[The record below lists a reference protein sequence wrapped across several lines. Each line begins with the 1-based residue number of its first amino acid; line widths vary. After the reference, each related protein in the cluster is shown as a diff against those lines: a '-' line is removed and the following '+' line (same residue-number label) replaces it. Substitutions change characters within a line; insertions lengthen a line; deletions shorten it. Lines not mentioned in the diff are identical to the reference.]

1 MHPIVFYWCY
11 FVLTMEKKRIE
22 AIIFDMDGVIID
34 SEPLWSKAEREVF
47 STVGVEFTD
56 EQCRQTATMTTREV
70 TNFWFERFPW
80 SKHSLDEI
88 ENRVIDYV
96 GSLIQ
101 QRGVAIDGI
110 RETVPRLKGK
120 GFKIGLAT
128 NSPFRLI
135 PVVLEK
141 IGIQLYFDALCSS
154 EHEQKGK
161 PHPDVYISISKKL
174 GLEPANCL
182 AIEDSISGIR
192 AAKQAGM
199 QVIALVTEKSE
210 TNRAKYALA
219 DKIISHY
226 NQLDF

>member
-1 MHPIVFYWCY
+1 
-11 FVLTMEKKRIE
+11 MEMKKTD

-34 SEPLWSKAEREVF
+34 SEPIWSKAEKEVF
-47 STVGVEFTD
+47 SAVGVKLTNEL
-56 EQCRQTATMTTREV
+56 CRQTATMTTSEV

-80 SKHSLDEI
+80 PKHSLEEI
-88 ENRVIDYV
+88 ENRVIDCV

-101 QRGVAIDGI
+101 QRGAAIDGI
-110 RETVPRLKGK
+110 RETIHHLKNK

-141 IGIQLYFDALCSS
+141 IGIQHCFDAVCSS
-154 EHEQKGK
+154 EHEKQGK

-174 GLEPANCL
+174 GVEPENCI
-182 AIEDSISGIR
+182 AIEDSITGIK

-199 QVIALVTEKSE
+199 QVVALVMEKME
-210 TNRAKYALA
+210 TDKKKYALA
-219 DKIISHY
+219 DKIITHY
-226 NQLDF
+226 DQLKF

>member
-1 MHPIVFYWCY
+1 
-11 FVLTMEKKRIE
+11 MEMKKTD

-34 SEPLWSKAEREVF
+34 SEPIWSKAEKEVF
-47 STVGVEFTD
+47 SAVGVKLTNEL
-56 EQCRQTATMTTREV
+56 CRQTATMTTSEV

-80 SKHSLDEI
+80 PKHSLEEI
-88 ENRVIDYV
+88 ENRVIDCV

-101 QRGVAIDGI
+101 QRGAAIDGI
-110 RETVPRLKGK
+110 RETIHHLKNK

-141 IGIQLYFDALCSS
+141 IGIQHCFEAVCSS
-154 EHEQKGK
+154 EHEKKGK

-174 GLEPANCL
+174 GVEPENCI
-182 AIEDSISGIR
+182 AIEDSITGIK

-199 QVIALVTEKSE
+199 QVVALVMEKME
-210 TNRAKYALA
+210 TDKKKYALA
-219 DKIISHY
+219 DKIITHY
-226 NQLDF
+226 DQLKF